1 MMSWHIV
8 TSAEY
13 KLGNKVAEDLYFLS
27 DTKEIYRGAVPFTE
41 GVVLYNATL
50 PTESIAKNRL
60 YIDSASLAGYIHD
73 GEKWTN
79 VIKAVASEV
88 TAEGEAPVSG
98 KAVAAYVTTA
108 LAGLSKSTVI
118 SSLSWDA
125 AEHILTATKGDDT
138 TETIVFDGLGCK
150 LNYISATGKLQL
162 LDASGNKLGEDID
175 LGLEKFVH
183 SGEYDAE
190 TKSIIL
196 YFDEAKTDSVTIPVG
211 DLIDVYTGEETT
223 SATVEVGT
231 GNKIKATIKISQAEG
246 NTLIVKEDGLYV
258 AAPDL
263 SALMDK
269 VPDAKEGNIATFGT
283 DGQVVDS
290 GKTFADLASNA
301 TIYQGASISEAVGE
315 ATPNKGDYCIVKKVI
330 AGDKAELTAYYY
342 NGTDWVAFDG
352 NYSAE
357 NVYFPAD
364 LLTTSAVG
372 NITLTNGQAN
382 VAVGGKNLVD
392 AWNTIFV
399 KEKSP
404 AITQPSVSISA
415 PQNKAYEVG
424 TSVTPSY
431 TATLN
436 AGKYEFGPATG
447 ITATAWEVTDTAAHS
462 LTTNAGKFDAFTV
475 GDDTSYKITAKAT
488 YADGAVPLTNT
499 KNEFPSGQIK
509 AGSKSA
515 TTTTAITGFRKC
527 FYGTL
532 TSKTG
537 TLDSAAIRALA
548 KSMDAPKN
556 GSKFSI
562 PIPVGALRV
571 VFAYPATLEDVASVK
586 DVNGLGAESKSAFT
600 VSNVDVE
607 GANGY
612 TAKSYKVYVCDF
624 ANANDKANT
633 FDVQI

>member
-98 KAVAAYVTTA
+98 KAVAAYVTAA
-108 LAGLSKSTVI
+108 LAGLSTSTVI

-125 AEHILTATKGDDT
+125 AEHILTATKGDKT
-138 TETIVFDGLGCK
+138 QETIVFDGLGCK

-175 LGLEKFVH
+175 LALEKFVH
-183 SGEYDAE
+183 SGEYDAT

-211 DLIDVYTGEETT
+211 DLIDVYVGEETT

-283 DGQVVDS
+283 NGQVVDS

-315 ATPNKGDYCIVKKVI
+315 STPNKGDYCIVKKVI
-330 AGDKAELTAYYY
+330 SGDKTELTAYYY

-424 TSVTPSY
+424 TSVAPSY

-447 ITATAWEVTDTAAHS
+447 ITATVWEVTDTDAHT

-475 GDDTSYKITAKAT
+475 GDETSYKITAKAT

-515 TTTTAITGFRKC
+515 TTTIAITGFRKC

>member
-50 PTESIAKNRL
+50 PTEGIAKNRL
-60 YIDSASLAGYIHD
+60 YIDSTSLAGYTHD

-88 TAEGEAPVSG
+88 TVDGEAPVSG
-98 KAVAAYVTTA
+98 KAVAAYVTAA
-108 LAGLSKSTVI
+108 LAGLSTSTVI

-125 AEHILTATKGDDT
+125 AEHILTVTKGDTT

-175 LGLEKFVH
+175 LALEKFVH
-183 SGEYDAE
+183 SGEYDAA

-269 VPDAKEGNIATFGT
+269 VPEAKEGNIATFGT
-283 DGQVVDS
+283 NGQVVDS

-330 AGDKAELTAYYY
+330 SDDKTELTAYYY

-404 AITQPSVSISA
+404 TITQPSVSLSA

-424 TSVTPSY
+424 TSVAPSY

-447 ITATAWEVTDTAAHS
+447 ITATAWEVTDTDAHS

-475 GDDTSYKITAKAT
+475 GDETSYKITAKAT

-532 TSKTG
+532 PSKTG

-548 KSMDAPKN
+548 NSMDAPKN

>member
-183 SGEYDAE
+183 SGEYDAD

-231 GNKIKATIKISQAEG
+231 GNKIKATIKISKAEG

-283 DGQVVDS
+283 NGQVVDS

-330 AGDKAELTAYYY
+330 AGDKTELTAYYY

-404 AITQPSVSISA
+404 AITQPSVSLSA

-424 TSVTPSY
+424 TAVTPSY

-447 ITATAWEVTDTAAHS
+447 ITATAWEVTDTDAHS

-509 AGSKSA
+509 ADSKSA

>member
-41 GVVLYNATL
+41 GVVLYNTTL

-73 GEKWTN
+73 GDKWTN

-98 KAVAAYVTTA
+98 KAVAAYVTAA
-108 LAGLSKSTVI
+108 LAGISKETVI

-125 AEHILTATKGDDT
+125 AEHILTATKGDQT
-138 TETIVFDGLGCK
+138 TQEIIFDGLGCK
-150 LNYISATGKLQL
+150 LNYIAATGKLQL
-162 LDASGNKLGEDID
+162 LDASGNKLGDDID
-175 LGLEKFVH
+175 LALEKFVH
-183 SGEYDAE
+183 SGEYDAA

-196 YFDEAKTDSVTIPVG
+196 YFDDEKTDKVTIPVG
-211 DLIDVYTGEETT
+211 DLIDIYTGEDST
-223 SATVEVGT
+223 SASVEVSKD
-231 GNKIKATIKISQAEG
+231 NKIKATVKISQAEG
-246 NTLIVKEDGLYV
+246 NTLVVKEDGLYV

-263 SALMDK
+263 SDLMTK
-269 VPDAKEGNIATFGT
+269 VPEAKEGNIAVFGT

-290 GKTFADLASNA
+290 GKTLAELAGSA

-315 ATPNKGDYCIVKKVI
+315 ATPAKGDYCIVKKVI
-330 AGDKAELTAYYY
+330 NGDKVELTAYYY

-357 NVYFPAD
+357 NVYFPED
-364 LLTTSAVG
+364 LLTTAAVG
-372 NITLTNGQAN
+372 NVTLTNGQAT

-399 KEKSP
+399 KEKAPS
-404 AITQPSVSISA
+404 ITQPSVTLSA

-424 TSVTPSY
+424 TVVTPSY

-447 ITATAWEVTDTAAHS
+447 ITASEWEVTDTDSHTF
-462 LTTNAGKFDAFTV
+462 TTNAGSFDAFTV

-488 YADGAVPLTNT
+488 YVDGAVPLTNT
-499 KNEFPSGQIK
+499 KNEYAAGQIK

-515 TTTTAITGFRKC
+515 TTSTAITGFRKC

-532 TSKTG
+532 TSKDG
-537 TLDSAAIRALA
+537 VLDSAAIRGLA
-548 KSMDAPKN
+548 KSLDNPKN

-571 VFAYPATLEDVASVK
+571 VFAYPATLEDAASVK

-607 GANGY
+607 GANAY